1 MAVTPTFTSFILDQF
16 SDLGP
21 VHSRRM
27 FGGAGLYLEDVMF
40 GLLADD
46 VLYLR
51 TDHSNRP
58 DFEAVGMEPFKPF
71 PNKPMLMPYHEA
83 PPELLEDKDTA
94 KTWGKKA
101 VHVAR
106 INKKAKSRK
115 NRLRNIGP
123 KSASWLESIGIRT
136 LEDLKKR
143 GVVQTYLEV
152 RASGQPATKN
162 LLYALQGA
170 VTDSD
175 WRSIHSDIKAKLVQD
190 ARLS

>member
-1 MAVTPTFTSFILDQF
+1 MAVSSTFTSFILDQF
-16 SDLGP
+16 SDLGS

-27 FGGAGLYLEDVMF
+27 FGGAGLYLDDVMF

-71 PNKPMLMPYHEA
+71 TDKPMLMPYHEA

-94 KTWGKKA
+94 TTWGKKA
-101 VHVAR
+101 AQVAQ
-106 INKKAKSRK
+106 INKKAKSIEY
-115 NRLRNIGP
+115 RLRNIGP
-123 KSASWLESIGIRT
+123 KSASWLEGVGIRT
-136 LEDLKKR
+136 LKDLKKR

-152 RASGQPATKN
+152 CESGQPATKN
-162 LLYALQGA
+162 LLYALYGP
-170 VTDSD
+170 VTDLD
-175 WRSIHSDIKAKLVQD
+175 WRSIPSDVKAKLVQD
-190 ARLS
+190 AEGQ